1 MASRATKKWRH
12 RRQGINHELKSKLMS
27 IGVVGAESS
36 ISWDTT
42 RQEKMS
48 KVLLDFVAPYIATS
62 NSHGELE
69 KVVLLGLI
77 AWNTAL
83 LPADL
88 RQGSLDSLL
97 AKAVPADTAADFREI
112 IDEMIERKEKC
123 FAENR
128 RFILAHHWTM
138 TGKGPHLSVVSTVG

>member
-27 IGVVGAESS
+27 IGVVGAEIS
-36 ISWDTT
+36 ISWETT

-77 AWNTAL
+77 AWKPRCSPQTC
-83 LPADL
+83 
-88 RQGSLDSLL
+88 
-97 AKAVPADTAADFREI
+97 AKDR
-112 IDEMIERKEKC
+112 
-123 FAENR
+123 
-128 RFILAHHWTM
+128 
-138 TGKGPHLSVVSTVG
+138 STVCVPKQYPPTRLPTSEKSLMK